1 MQSLQ
6 HLEPRHQARERAD
19 IDAEGEEDPLLR
31 RPPGPVVRPRPGVDI
46 TQAISRFLAEHFE
59 PRSTAYILAIE
70 DEAGAQSTFT
80 SASLDHQ
87 KPLIEAQW
95 RSILARTVPS
105 SRETGTRNGEG
116 EDPERRLTES
126 GAAACVPPGGR
137 RTRPARSLAS
147 QARTAAGVPA
157 NEKGHAIAKAGPDVR
172 GKKQRRSRS
181 PTDTDKEPSPSQVPL
196 RIGDLE
202 AVTELYRSR
211 LLRVLQLGC
220 RSVAKAWVKA
230 LQPRKQTNYP
240 YRGRGATRPPWWP
253 ADVPHVE
260 PDHLSKVGKSR
271 PHLGSC

>member
-1 MQSLQ
+1 MAQ
-6 HLEPRHQARERAD
+6 HFGAD
-19 IDAEGEEDPLLR
+19 GPVVSRNGDPEYVGSFCPLLR
-31 RPPGPVVRPRPGVDI
+31 RFGRGFFLTPPEC
-46 TQAISRFLAEHFE
+46 A
-59 PRSTAYILAIE
+59 
-70 DEAGAQSTFT
+70 
-80 SASLDHQ
+80 LD
-87 KPLIEAQW
+87 
-95 RSILARTVPS
+95 
-105 SRETGTRNGEG
+105 GEG